1 MEEQISGTNEA
12 GAGLAAR
19 LAALKEA
26 EPGLRA
32 RDLARRLEVS
42 EAELLAARIGEG
54 VVRLS
59 EDWHALVNALPDLG
73 RVMALTRNE
82 HAVHEKHGTYGDIRL
97 MKAHGL
103 VLDPEIDLRL
113 FFNRWSFTFAVEE
126 EVKSGLRRSLQVFD
140 RTGTAVHKVYTAP
153 DSDPS
158 QFWRVVERLKAQDQ
172 TPAIAVREAYRE
184 KPDLPDEE
192 IDVESL
198 RIAWDDL
205 KDTHDFRPLLQTH
218 RVGRLQALRLTGPG
232 YASRLPDGAFRR
244 ALQLAAERQV
254 PVMIFVGSQGV
265 IQIHGGPITNLRETG
280 SWFNVLDAGFNLH
293 LHEPG
298 IASTWQVRKP
308 TSDGRVTSIE
318 AYDSVGRQIVQ
329 MFGVRKPG
337 VPEREDWRQLVADL
351 MEELSA

>member
-12 GAGLAAR
+12 GAVLAAR

-32 RDLARRLEVS
+32 RDLAQRLDVS

-54 VVRLS
+54 VVRLG

-82 HAVHEKHGTYGDIRL
+82 HAVHEKHGTYSDIRL

-113 FFNRWSFTFAVEE
+113 FFNRWSFAFAVEE
-126 EVKSGLRRSLQVFD
+126 EVKSRLRRSLQVFD

-158 QFWRVVERLKAQDQ
+158 QFWRVVEHLKAQDQ

-184 KPDLPDEE
+184 KPDMSDEE

-198 RIAWDDL
+198 RTGWDDL

-254 PVMIFVGSQGV
+254 PIMIFVGSQGV

-318 AYDSVGRQIVQ
+318 AYDSEGRQIVQ

-351 MEELSA
+351 MEEMSA

>member
-1 MEEQISGTNEA
+1 MEEQISDTNEV
-12 GAGLAAR
+12 GVGLATR
-19 LAALKEA
+19 LATLKES

-32 RDLARRLEVS
+32 RDLARRLQVS

-54 VVRLS
+54 VVRLD

-82 HAVHEKHGTYGDIRL
+82 HAVHEKHGTYSDIRL

-113 FFNRWSFTFAVEE
+113 FFNRWAFAFAVEE

-153 DSDPS
+153 DSDPAL
-158 QFWRVVERLKAQDQ
+158 FWRVVERLKAQDQ

-184 KPDLPDEE
+184 KPDLPDYE

-198 RIAWDDL
+198 RTGWDDL

-232 YASRLPDGAFRR
+232 YASSLPEGASRR

-254 PVMIFVGSQGV
+254 PIMIFVGSQGV

-280 SWFNVLDAGFNLH
+280 AWYNVLDAGFNLH
-293 LHEPG
+293 LHESG

-318 AYDSVGRQIVQ
+318 AYDSEGHQIVQ

-351 MEELSA
+351 MEEMSA